1 VQDPKTGRL
10 RQIVCNNGRD
20 CKYAHNAIE
29 LDLNQLPQK
38 IKNLN
43 NVIKVQDRD
52 LKADKPLEPWRPSAA
67 SFKVS
72 DLQDFVKAK
81 KKKEGEDDDDK
92 KPKREGILARENPFR
107 KPYEKD

>member
-1 VQDPKTGRL
+1 MQDPKTGRL
-10 RQIVCNNGRD
+10 RQIVCNNGKD

-52 LKADKPLEPWRPSAA
+52 LKADRPLDPWRPSAA

-72 DLQDFVKAK
+72 GKFYNKFKFHFNFISLN
-81 KKKEGEDDDDK
+81 
-92 KPKREGILARENPFR
+92 L
-107 KPYEKD
+107 